1 MHNNAHIV
9 LKPEDLVS
17 KLFPKLE
24 EIKKKQDIEDLFT
37 KKMHEVSIPY
47 ILYSID
53 LDPLNSLSPIDQFSQ
68 SGNDPTSTVAD
79 KAAMFHSELRDAIRD
94 KLPMEDTMDDQSI
107 LDMHVKRVWQD
118 HTPNRSPGTVSPGP
132 LAALRSRRTNEFVLQ
147 LNYGAAAV
155 GGSGAEMKYGDGNSS
170 NNSIISG
177 SGGQSQ
183 SQKMRHSRSMP
194 VDQQQ
199 QQPQRSKTLTNKWPS
214 MQTDSGISLF
224 SGDTFIKKS
233 QR

>member
-1 MHNNAHIV
+1 MHNNAHIA

-17 KLFPKLE
+17 RLFPKLE

-37 KKMHEVSIPY
+37 KKMHE
-47 ILYSID
+47 
-53 LDPLNSLSPIDQFSQ
+53 
-68 SGNDPTSTVAD
+68 SGNEPTAAMAD
-79 KAAMFHSELRDAIRD
+79 KTAMFHSELRDAIRD

-147 LNYGAAAV
+147 LNYGAGAM
-155 GGSGAEMKYGDGNSS
+155 GGSGMDMKYGDGTSS

-177 SGGQSQ
+177 SGGLSQ
-183 SQKMRHSRSMP
+183 SQQMRHSRSMP
-194 VDQQQ
+194 VD
-199 QQPQRSKTLTNKWPS
+199 PQSRGKTLTNKWPS

-224 SGDTFIKKS
+224 SGDTLIKKD

>member
-1 MHNNAHIV
+1 
-9 LKPEDLVS
+9 
-17 KLFPKLE
+17 
-24 EIKKKQDIEDLFT
+24 
-37 KKMHEVSIPY
+37 
-47 ILYSID
+47 
-53 LDPLNSLSPIDQFSQ
+53 
-68 SGNDPTSTVAD
+68 
-79 KAAMFHSELRDAIRD
+79 MFHSELRDAIRD

-147 LNYGAAAV
+147 LNYGAAATV
-155 GGSGAEMKYGDGNSS
+155 GGGGSAIDMKYGDGTSS

-177 SGGQSQ
+177 SGGQGQ
-183 SQKMRHSRSMP
+183 QMRHSRTVP

-199 QQPQRSKTLTNKWPS
+199 QRGKTLTNKWPS

-224 SGDTFIKKS
+224 SGDTLIKKD

>member
-1 MHNNAHIV
+1 
-9 LKPEDLVS
+9 
-17 KLFPKLE
+17 
-24 EIKKKQDIEDLFT
+24 
-37 KKMHEVSIPY
+37 
-47 ILYSID
+47 
-53 LDPLNSLSPIDQFSQ
+53 
-68 SGNDPTSTVAD
+68 
-79 KAAMFHSELRDAIRD
+79 MFHSELRDAIRD

-147 LNYGAAAV
+147 LNYGGAAGM
-155 GGSGAEMKYGDGNSS
+155 GGSGMDVKYGDGNSS

-177 SGGQSQ
+177 SGGSQ
-183 SQKMRHSRSMP
+183 SQQIRHSRSMP
-194 VDQQQ
+194 VDQAQMAQ
-199 QQPQRSKTLTNKWPS
+199 SRKTLTNKWPS

-224 SGDTFIKKS
+224 SGDTLIKKD